1 MSCLKHI
8 KYICYSWKEVTT
20 ELLPHRGGKWANS
33 STLHHFVQ
41 NLRKIMEKNDS
52 TRFMQCLIDLKMY
65 ANGCLKNTWTFSFL
79 FFPTRTFSWRSI
91 LLNNSFDQNQ
101 AFGEH
106 NPYWSFYQKNS
117 STEVRK
123 MLRTIR
129 MNFPKGFTVSK
140 KQVQHTIL

>member
-1 MSCLKHI
+1 
-8 KYICYSWKEVTT
+8 
-20 ELLPHRGGKWANS
+20 
-33 STLHHFVQ
+33 
-41 NLRKIMEKNDS
+41 MEKNDS

-106 NPYWSFYQKNS
+106 NPY
-117 STEVRK
+117 
-123 MLRTIR
+123 
-129 MNFPKGFTVSK
+129 
-140 KQVQHTIL
+140 